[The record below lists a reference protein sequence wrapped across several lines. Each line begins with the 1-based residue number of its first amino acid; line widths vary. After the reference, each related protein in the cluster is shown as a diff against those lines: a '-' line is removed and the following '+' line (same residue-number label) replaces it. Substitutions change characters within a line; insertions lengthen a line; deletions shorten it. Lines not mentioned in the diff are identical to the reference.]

1 MWQKNLNIVFKHH
14 FIKSAQCFY
23 TDFLMFVSVYVVG
36 KKARKQDATQHDEEE
51 DMDEGIDIND
61 GPISVRVHQS
71 TPEFYQKK
79 FREVNSS

>member
-1 MWQKNLNIVFKHH
+1 MLECI
-14 FIKSAQCFY
+14 ACFY
-23 TDFLMFVSVYVVG
+23 TDFFISVYVVVG
-36 KKARKQDATQHDEEE
+36 KKARKQDATQNDEEE

-71 TPEFYQKK
+71 TPEFYEKK

>member
-1 MWQKNLNIVFKHH
+1 MYI
-14 FIKSAQCFY
+14 I
-23 TDFLMFVSVYVVG
+23 VG
-36 KKARKQDATQHDEEE
+36 KKARKQDPKKNDEEE
-51 DMDEGIDIND
+51 DMDEGIDISD